1 MKRTLPV
8 TIAFLTGLFMICD
21 FTFKSD
27 FIQNTSKEL
36 QSWSVVVAA
45 FALGLGAVSLLRLHG
60 RNIVRKTPGWINSAV
75 LLMALL
81 FMSIQGIVFGTSDK
95 WYLFAFN
102 NMLSP
107 LSAAVYASLA
117 FYIASAGYRAFRVRS
132 LEAGILLGAGLIV
145 LLGRAPLGD
154 AISEYL
160 PQAAN
165 WIINVPN
172 VAGQRGIIICSA
184 IGVMA
189 SGLRVLAGLDRG
201 YLGGGN

>member
-8 TIAFLTGLFMICD
+8 AIAFLTGLFMIFD
-21 FTFKSD
+21 FTFKSE
-27 FIQNTSKEL
+27 FIQNTSKDL
-36 QSWSVVVAA
+36 QSWSVVIAA

-60 RNIVRKTPGWINSAV
+60 RNIVRRNPGWINSVV
-75 LLMALL
+75 LLAALL

-107 LSAAVYASLA
+107 LSAAVYSSLA
-117 FYIASAGYRAFRVRS
+117 FYIASAGYRAFRIRS

-154 AISEYL
+154 AISRYL

>member
-1 MKRTLPV
+1 MKRNLPV
-8 TIAFLTGLFMICD
+8 AISFVAGLFMIFD
-21 FTFKSD
+21 FTFKSA
-27 FIQNTSKEL
+27 FIQGAAKHL
-36 QSWSVVVAA
+36 QNWSVVVAA

-60 RNIVRKTPGWINSAV
+60 RNIARRTPGWINSAV
-75 LLMALL
+75 LLAALL
-81 FMSIQGIVFGTSDK
+81 FMTFQGIAFGTKDK
-95 WYLFAFN
+95 WYMFAFD
-102 NMLSP
+102 NMLTP

-154 AISEYL
+154 AISPYL
-160 PQAAN
+160 PMAAN

-189 SGLRVLAGLDRG
+189 SGLRVLTGLDRG
-201 YLGGGN
+201 YLGN

>member
-1 MKRTLPV
+1 MKRNLPV
-8 TIAFLTGLFMICD
+8 AISFVAGLLMIFD
-21 FTFKSD
+21 FTFKSA
-27 FIQNTSKEL
+27 FIQGASKNL
-36 QSWSVVVAA
+36 QNWSVVVAA

-60 RNIVRKTPGWINSAV
+60 RNIARRTPGWINSVV
-75 LLMALL
+75 LLAALL
-81 FMSIQGIVFGTSDK
+81 FMTIQGIAFGTKDR

-154 AISEYL
+154 AISPYL
-160 PQAAN
+160 PMVAN

-189 SGLRVLAGLDRG
+189 SGLRVLTGLDRG
-201 YLGGGN
+201 YLGN